1 MSLALSVVMLGAAV
15 LALLA
20 GVVLAARG
28 LHQRREAAG
37 FGERSEPTT
46 AEVLESLPKDVA
58 MAGEPVTIYYQ
69 QLRYRAGER
78 DVEAQTMT
86 GVEPPVPHVGEQ
98 VEVRYDPRHP
108 SRVVLAG
115 ADPTAGAGATSL
127 ALARIMLGL
136 GMSLP
141 VAWVVILGIARTL

>member
-1 MSLALSVVMLGAAV
+1 MSLALSVVLLGAAV

-20 GVVLAARG
+20 GAVLGVRG
-28 LHQRREAAG
+28 LHQRHEAAG
-37 FGERSEPTT
+37 FGERSEPAT
-46 AEVLESLPKDVA
+46 AEVVASLPKDVA
-58 MAGEPVTIYYQ
+58 LAGEPATIYYQ
-69 QLRYRAGER
+69 QVRFRVGDR

-86 GVEPPVPHVGEQ
+86 GVEPPVPHVGER

-108 SRVVLAG
+108 TRVVLAG

-127 ALARIMLGL
+127 ALARMMLGL

>member
-1 MSLALSVVMLGAAV
+1 MNLLLSVALLGAAV
-15 LALLA
+15 AALLA
-20 GVVLAARG
+20 AGVLALVG
-28 LHQRREAAG
+28 LRQRREAAG
-37 FGERSEPTT
+37 FGDRAEPAT

-58 MAGEPVTIYYQ
+58 LAGEPATIYYQ
-69 QLRYRAGER
+69 QLRYRVGER
-78 DVEAQTMT
+78 DVEAQTLT
-86 GVEPPVPHVGEQ
+86 GVEPPVPHVGER

-108 SRVVLAG
+108 TRVVLAG

-127 ALARIMLGL
+127 ALARMMLGL

>member
-20 GVVLAARG
+20 GVVLAVRG

-37 FGERSEPTT
+37 FGDRSEPTT

-86 GVEPPVPHVGEQ
+86 GVEPPVPHVGER
-98 VEVRYDPRHP
+98 VEVRYA
-108 SRVVLAG
+108 L
-115 ADPTAGAGATSL
+115 ATS
-127 ALARIMLGL
+127 
-136 GMSLP
+136 
-141 VAWVVILGIARTL
+141 